1 MKKVFVFCIG
11 GTGIRVMKSIAMLMA
26 GGMDTNGYTVVPV
39 ILDPHL
45 DLLEKKNLHSLIDS
59 YKDIYN
65 KTINNG
71 SSTLNSLDGFFNSE
85 ICTINE
91 LNNQTNDTQQ
101 NAGSKEKFRSYIG
114 LANLGADDLNNYLVE
129 TMFSTQNLDNPLSV
143 GFKGNP
149 NVGTVVLGEMIEGA
163 DWFRAFK
170 KHCEKNDRV
179 FIISSIFGGTGASG
193 YPLLEKKI
201 RLAENEPAVKN
212 ALMGAVTVLPYYG
225 LKDPATTGSDIDSA
239 NFYTKTKAALAYYE
253 GTVKSDYLYYVG
265 EKSLKQVYDNDEK
278 KQDDKANFIELV
290 AASALFDFLKRGKPN
305 NQQYLSRAIESDLDS
320 LDLVSLG
327 NGYKDIV
334 KSVADYMLLRNLVN
348 TLPSEKYFP
357 LIKNRGLD
365 GEFYND
371 SAFQTLKRFTEI
383 YYKWYT
389 ELAQNKRAF
398 APLHYDN
405 PKQMGGWIKSI
416 ELDAKDD
423 SYYLLKM
430 IQASNQDNSKEHSN
444 KFRFFLKFA
453 YDAINN
459 YTSKINK

>member
-45 DLLEKKNLHSLIDS
+45 DLEEKKNLHSLIDS

-85 ICTINE
+85 IRTINE

-101 NAGSKEKFRSYIG
+101 NAGSKEKFRSYIE

-129 TMFSTQNLDNPLSV
+129 TMFSTKNLDNPLSV

-170 KHCEKNDRV
+170 QHCEKNDRV
-179 FIISSIFGGTGASG
+179 FISSSIFGGTVVSG
-193 YPLLEKKI
+193 YTLLEKKI

-290 AASALFDFLKRGKPN
+290 AASALFDFLKRGKPD
-305 NQQYLSRAIESDLDS
+305 NQQYLSRAIESDLES

-365 GEFYND
+365 GEFYKD
-371 SAFQTLKRFTEI
+371 SAFQALKRFTEI